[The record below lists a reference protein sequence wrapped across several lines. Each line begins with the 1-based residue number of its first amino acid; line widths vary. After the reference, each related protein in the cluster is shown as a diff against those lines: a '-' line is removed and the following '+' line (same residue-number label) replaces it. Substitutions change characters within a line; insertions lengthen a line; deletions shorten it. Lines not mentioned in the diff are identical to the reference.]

1 MLYIFIFSYI
11 FLPSVPLYGLMARL
25 NRIIAGYDLAETD
38 VRENIK
44 NSPLPFLIVHGK
56 DDKTV
61 PFSMAP
67 RIFEL
72 CPNGKDCLF
81 TEGAKHI
88 ETMHVAP
95 DAYVQKLDRFIKEYF

>member
-1 MLYIFIFSYI
+1 M
-11 FLPSVPLYGLMARL
+11 
-25 NRIIAGYDLAETD
+25 
-38 VRENIK
+38 
-44 NSPLPFLIVHGK
+44 LIVHGK

-72 CPNGKDCLF
+72 CPNDKDFLF

-88 ETMHVAP
+88 ETIHLAP
-95 DAYVQKLDRFIKEYF
+95 EAYKAKLDEFIEKYM